1 MSQQSSPA
9 HPFEAQTWSSA
20 LDAAVE
26 RYGEDTTAFVA
37 EGPAGPDG
45 WESRLTFGAWR
56 RASSTVASAL
66 AALGVGHGD
75 HVAVAA
81 PGGPVWPVLQ
91 TACSRLGAVLVPLNI
106 RYRRDEISYVLEL
119 ARPRVVLALEAL
131 RDNRIA
137 DVLAES
143 LDAAAGVT
151 TLVTFPSSNLDLEPV
166 ATRLVGEVP
175 GRLDWPT
182 FFALAGSGPA
192 PDAAGRPDDPVL
204 LQFTSGTTAFPKA
217 AMLTSGATL
226 GAAFH
231 LGTRMGLTSHDVL
244 FGTQPFYHVGGSVGT
259 TLLPLT
265 TGTAVVVPERYQPE
279 EVFRL
284 IPKHGCTART
294 GQGAMYAMELAH
306 PAFAPETFRT
316 VSKGWAA
323 GAPELIRRVATDMG
337 VRHVVAIYGLTESS
351 STTTA
356 GAWDDDLDTR
366 ATSCGRPLPGL
377 ELGIF
382 LADDSPAAP
391 GQAGEV
397 RVRGWAVMA
406 GYYRRPDATA
416 EAIDSDGW
424 LRTGDLGYVD
434 TDGCLHFT
442 DRIKDM
448 IKPGGENVAPAEVER
463 VIADFPGIARVA
475 VVGRPDARL
484 GEVPVAFVEPQV
496 GAAVDLA
503 ALHAHCVAQMAG
515 FKVPR
520 EIVVVDSWPMTESGK
535 IRKHTL
541 REQFRVG
548 DAGAVGA
555 SG

>member
-1 MSQQSSPA
+1 MSQQPPA
-9 HPFEAQTWSSA
+9 HPFQADTWSSA

-26 RYGEDTTAFVA
+26 RYGPDTTAFIA
-37 EGPAGPDG
+37 EGPAGAG
-45 WESRLTFGAWR
+45 CWESRLTFGAWQQ
-56 RASSTVASAL
+56 ATSAVAAGL
-66 AALGVGHGD
+66 AALGVEHGD
-75 HVAVAA
+75 RVAVAA

-106 RYRRDEISYVLEL
+106 RYRLDELTYVLDL

-131 RDNRIA
+131 RSNRIA
-137 DVLAES
+137 DVVAAS
-143 LDAAAGVT
+143 IAAAAAST
-151 TLVTFPSSNLDLEPV
+151 TLVTFPSSDLDLEP
-166 ATRLVGEVP
+166 AAAPLAGQPP
-175 GRLDWPT
+175 GRLDWPA
-182 FFALAGSGPA
+182 FRSLAGSGPA
-192 PDAAGRPDDPVL
+192 PDAVGRPDDPVL

-217 AMLTSGATL
+217 AMLTNAATL

-231 LGTRMGLTSHDVL
+231 LGTRMGLTSDDVL

-259 TLLPLT
+259 TLLPLA

-284 IPKHGCTART
+284 VPKHGCTART

-306 PAFAPETFRT
+306 PAFAPETFRS

-323 GAPELIRRVATDMG
+323 GSPELIRRVATDMG
-337 VRHVVAIYGLTESS
+337 IGHIVAIYGLTESS

-391 GQAGEV
+391 RQAGEV

-406 GYYRRPDATA
+406 GYYRQPDATA
-416 EAIDSDGW
+416 EAIDADGW
-424 LRTGDLGYVD
+424 LHTGDLGYVD
-434 TDGCLHFT
+434 DDGGLHFV

-448 IKPGGENVAPAEVER
+448 IKPGGENVSPAEVER

-484 GEVPVAFVEPQV
+484 GEIPVAFVEPEA
-496 GAAVDLA
+496 GAAVDLE
-503 ALHAHCVAQMAG
+503 ALHGHCVAQMAG

-520 EIVVVDSWPMTESGK
+520 EFVVVDSWPMTESGK

-548 DAGAVGA
+548 DAGIVGA